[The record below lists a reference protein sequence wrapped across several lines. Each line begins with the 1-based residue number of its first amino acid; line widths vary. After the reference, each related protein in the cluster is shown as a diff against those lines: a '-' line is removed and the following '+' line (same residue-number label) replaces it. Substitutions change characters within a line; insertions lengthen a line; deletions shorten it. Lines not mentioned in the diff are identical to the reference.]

1 MIEVLDNGTMV
12 IIMQYINVSDQRV
25 VYLQLTQGYMSIT
38 SR

>member
-25 VYLQLTQGYMSIT
+25 VYLQLTQGYMSII
-38 SR
+38 S